1 MSDDVTDIEALVKAL
16 DTFSNTTR
24 TMEEAYRRL
33 EARVAELDREL
44 AEKNRALALST
55 EYLSSLLESM
65 SDGVI
70 AIDTEGRITRFNR
83 AASAILGY
91 DFAEI
96 GGAPFRE
103 VFGREFAAPR
113 SSNAMELRAKS
124 GRMVPVSERDSPICD
139 SANRRL
145 GNVKTFQD
153 LSELTALRAQVRQI
167 DRLAAIGEMA
177 ATVAHEIRNPLGGI
191 RGFATFLA
199 QDTPPEDPRRR
210 LIDKILE
217 GARSLDKVVG
227 ELLEYTRPVDLTLR
241 PVTCVAVI
249 EEALSFLEI
258 DPERVGVR
266 IEVDQNL
273 RILADAEQI
282 KRVLLNILL
291 NSVQSIEDRGEILVS
306 SQADALRVCL
316 MIRDT
321 GCGMPEDTLQRIF
334 SPFFSTKE
342 KGTGLGLAIS
352 TRIIEGHG
360 GEIEASS
367 KAGAGTT
374 ITLRLPRAE

>member
-1 MSDDVTDIEALVKAL
+1 MSDEITDIAALVKAL
-16 DTFSNTTR
+16 DAFSDTTR

-33 EARVAELDREL
+33 EARVDALDREL
-44 AEKNRALALST
+44 AEKNHALALST

-83 AASAILGY
+83 AAHTILGY
-91 DFAEI
+91 AAAEI
-96 GGAPFRE
+96 AGQPFRE
-103 VFGREFAAPR
+103 IFGREFAAPR
-113 SSNAMELRAKS
+113 LSNAMELRAKS

-139 SANRRL
+139 NDNRRL

-241 PVTCVAVI
+241 PARCAAVI
-249 EEALSFLEI
+249 EEALSFLDI
-258 DPERVGVR
+258 DPDRIGVR
-266 IEVDQNL
+266 IEVDPDL
-273 RILADAEQI
+273 KILADAEQI

-291 NSVQSIEDRGEILVS
+291 NSVQSIEEQGEIGVTA
-306 SQADALRVCL
+306 QAESAQVAL
-316 MIRDT
+316 MIRDN
-321 GCGMPEDTLQRIF
+321 GCGMSEDTLQRIF
-334 SPFFSTKE
+334 NPFFSTKE

-352 TRIIEGHG
+352 MRIIEGHG
-360 GEIEASS
+360 GEIEATSE
-367 KAGAGTT
+367 AGAGTT
-374 ITLRLPRAE
+374 ISIRLPRSE